1 MIMIFRKKYLIP
13 FLLLFFVELC
23 NAQILKNTDDLD
35 FYKKN
40 ILYCFNYLSKTDSL
54 AYVNRRRADKVLSCF
69 SEYSG
74 KKLLY
79 VEYGSRADNP
89 HNPYPWIRKDYYRDY
104 YVIVELNTEERLKEF
119 LVRVDMKDE
128 IKEITELRRY
138 AELKSLS
145 TKKRLKSK
153 EKKRLLQLERYRK
166 IILDEGFNVKNYSKK
181 FITNYIDT
189 TESKIHSCSTIV
201 SYFVLKDTENNRY
214 GEFFCRDTKGG
225 TPVNIN
231 IRYYYFATL
240 FLNNWN

>member
-1 MIMIFRKKYLIP
+1 
-13 FLLLFFVELC
+13 
-23 NAQILKNTDDLD
+23 
-35 FYKKN
+35 
-40 ILYCFNYLSKTDSL
+40 
-54 AYVNRRRADKVLSCF
+54 
-69 SEYSG
+69 
-74 KKLLY
+74 
-79 VEYGSRADNP
+79 
-89 HNPYPWIRKDYYRDY
+89 
-104 YVIVELNTEERLKEF
+104 
-119 LVRVDMKDE
+119 MKDE

-240 FLNNWN
+240 FLSNWN